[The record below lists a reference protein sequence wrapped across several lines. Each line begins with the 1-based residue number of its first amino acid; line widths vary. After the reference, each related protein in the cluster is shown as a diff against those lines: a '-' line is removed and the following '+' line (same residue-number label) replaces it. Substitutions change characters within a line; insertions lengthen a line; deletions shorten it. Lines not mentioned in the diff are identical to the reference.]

1 MYNVLSKKN
10 CSTLVSD
17 NRIEENFSVSQN
29 QQHSINVNTMVII
42 RLIAQ
47 KHSH

>member
-1 MYNVLSKKN
+1 MLE
-10 CSTLVSD
+10 SD
-17 NRIEENFSVSQN
+17 HRIEENFSVSQN
-29 QQHSINVNTMVII
+29 QQHSVDVNTMVII